1 MNEIIK
7 LLEEET
13 AQTDTSEGINWK
25 AVLDIVVKWATTTG
39 LKILISIV
47 ILIVSFKIINVVC
60 KKIIKKLEKRKA
72 DYTLS
77 RVLTNTVRI
86 ALKILIILA
95 LIGYVGIE
103 TASISAIIASLGVGI
118 SLAVQ
123 GTLSNFVGG
132 VIIVIMRPFKLGDF
146 ITSNGQSGTVEDIK
160 LFYTQIVTP
169 DNKVI
174 YIPNGQCANN
184 VIVNVSV
191 KDQRRVDIIMSVSYD
206 SDIDLVKQVSRK
218 VLDEC
223 ELVLKSPECLVEVG
237 NYADSS
243 IEIYV
248 RGWCNRTDYWK
259 TYYRLMYDLKVA
271 YDEYHIQIPYNQ
283 IDVHIDKE

>member
-13 AQTDTSEGINWK
+13 AQTVTSEGINWK

-248 RGWCNRTDYWK
+248 RGWCNRADYWK

-283 IDVHIDKE
+283 IDVHIDQE